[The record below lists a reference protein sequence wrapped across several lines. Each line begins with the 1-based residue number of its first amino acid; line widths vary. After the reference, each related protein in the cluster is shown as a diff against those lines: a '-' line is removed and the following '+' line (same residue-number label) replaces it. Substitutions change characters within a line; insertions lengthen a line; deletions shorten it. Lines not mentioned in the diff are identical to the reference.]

1 MRRRRLAVVS
11 PVAGAV
17 ATWRVKKEAVETADW
32 DATDVVTVR
41 YLAEV
46 KGVAEA
52 VKALGQV
59 QRAPIERFAECYGV
73 FVRLQASKE
82 ECQQLCEKAKEF
94 FPFFEEYLVCV
105 GY

>member
-1 MRRRRLAVVS
+1 MRRRRLAAVS

-17 ATWRVKKEAVETADW
+17 AAWRVKKEAVETA
-32 DATDVVTVR
+32 DVVTVR

-82 ECQQLCEKAKEF
+82 ECHQLCEKAKEF
-94 FPFFEEYLVCV
+94 FPFFEEYLVSM